1 MNYVNAFIS
10 WFSNHPG
17 VLIGLGISSILI
29 FILSILGISWFIAQ
43 IPEDYFLSI
52 KRKPSKW
59 QEQKP
64 ILRLA
69 VIFGKNIIGFSLI
82 IGGLLMLVLP
92 GQGLLTIVTGLLL
105 VNYPGKYK
113 LEKKLV
119 AIPSIFR
126 ALNWI
131 RVKANKP
138 PLRRNAVSYTH
149 LTLPT
154 KA

>member
-43 IPEDYFLSI
+43 IPEDYFLST

-138 PLRRNAVSYTH
+138 PLRRNAN
-149 LTLPT
+149 
-154 KA
+154 

>member
-138 PLRRNAVSYTH
+138 PLRRNAN
-149 LTLPT
+149 
-154 KA
+154 

>member
-43 IPEDYFLSI
+43 IPEDYFLST

-59 QEQKP
+59 QKQKP

-138 PLRRNAVSYTH
+138 SLKRNAN
-149 LTLPT
+149 
-154 KA
+154 

>member
-43 IPEDYFLSI
+43 IPEDYFLST

-59 QEQKP
+59 QKQKP

-138 PLRRNAVSYTH
+138 PLKRNAN
-149 LTLPT
+149 
-154 KA
+154 

>member
-1 MNYVNAFIS
+1 MNYINDFIS

-43 IPEDYFLSI
+43 IPEDYFLST

-105 VNYPGKYK
+105 ANYPGKYK

-138 PLRRNAVSYTH
+138 PLKRNAN
-149 LTLPT
+149 
-154 KA
+154 

>member
-1 MNYVNAFIS
+1 MNSINSLIL
-10 WFSNHPG
+10 WFSDHPG
-17 VLIGLGISSILI
+17 VLMGLGASSVLI
-29 FILSILGISWFIAQ
+29 FIISILGISWFVAQ
-43 IPEDYFLSI
+43 IPEDYFLSS

-69 VIFGKNIIGFSLI
+69 VLFGKNIIGVSLI

-105 VNYPGKYK
+105 INYPGKYK
-113 LEKKLV
+113 LEQKLV
-119 AIPSIFR
+119 AIPSVFR

-131 RVKANKP
+131 RVKANKR
-138 PLRRNAVSYTH
+138 PLKRKTAH
-149 LTLPT
+149 Q
-154 KA
+154 